1 MIRPRW
7 RKLWQDVRSERGRIA
22 IMVTAIAVSLMGI
35 GAVLGAYAIL
45 MREMPRNYLSSRPA
59 SAALELGSD
68 VEPAL
73 LDAVRRRPG
82 IADAEAG
89 EIVLARARVGE
100 DWKPILLFVVDDF
113 RAQRLN
119 TFSSEQGAW
128 PPPTGTMLLERSALA
143 VLEAKPGDSI
153 TVKTPNGAA
162 RAMPVTGVVHD
173 LGLAPAWQEGEGYAY
188 VTRATLAL
196 LGEPAELHE
205 LRVSVSRSQFDVR
218 SVETTVQELAVWL
231 KEQGRPVLQARV
243 PPPGRHPHQTQMQG
257 VLFLMLTASAM
268 ALALSAILVATTI
281 AALLARQIREIG
293 VMKTIGA
300 RTAQI
305 AALYIVLVASL
316 GLVAEVVALPLGLIG
331 ARGLAAMSG
340 NMLNLTL
347 VSQAIPWWVF
357 AIQAAAGVL
366 VPLLAASVPV
376 LRGASIT
383 VREAI
388 DQHGAAQPV
397 RTKAW
402 SLGASRLNRKVLLVV
417 RNVFRKR
424 TRFVLTLALLAAGG
438 AMFMTSLNISRGWE
452 RIIAR
457 VYENRFYDVEIR
469 LSAAN
474 ELAQQSLRT
483 LGGVRAVETW
493 GYTRTALFKPGRVD
507 IVRTYPDGSHG
518 SLVLMG
524 PPATTELVRFP
535 LLAGRWLRP
544 SDTGAAVVN
553 HMVLAQVP
561 GLRLGDSLSVSVSGR
576 PAAFQVVGIVEE
588 VGSPGVVYITDQEFV
603 RTTGTSTGL
612 RMLRVATRADSP
624 QARTSIIRAIE
635 DQLTKGDAKVEAV
648 IPLSVLRTAMG
659 DHIVVLIRMLLAMA
673 ALMVTVGMLGL
684 ASTMGTNVLERTREI
699 GVMKAIGA
707 SSKQVAWLVL
717 GEALV
722 IGVLSWVAAVALAV
736 PLTAVIG
743 ETVGKLAFRLRL
755 PLIVDPSA
763 IAAWLL
769 LVVLVAFSATV
780 LPARRAFRLS
790 VSEALMEV

>member
-7 RKLWQDVRSERGRIA
+7 RKLWQDVRSERGRIS

-100 DWKPILLFVVDDF
+100 DWKPILLFVVNDF

-143 VLEAKPGDSI
+143 VLQAKPGDSI

-205 LRVSVSRSQFDVR
+205 LRVSVSRSPFDVR

-300 RTAQI
+300 RTSQI
-305 AALYIVLVASL
+305 AALYIVLIASL
-316 GLVAEVVALPLGLIG
+316 GLVAEVVALPLGMLG

-388 DQHGAAQPV
+388 DQHGAARPV

-483 LGGVRAVETW
+483 LEGVRAVETW

-544 SDTGAAVVN
+544 SDTRAAVVN

-561 GLRLGDSLSVSVSGR
+561 GLRIGDSLSVSVSGR

-612 RMLRVATRADSP
+612 RMLRAATRADSP

-635 DQLTKGDAKVEAV
+635 DQLTKGDAKVEA
-648 IPLSVLRTAMG
+648 
-659 DHIVVLIRMLLAMA
+659 
-673 ALMVTVGMLGL
+673 
-684 ASTMGTNVLERTREI
+684 
-699 GVMKAIGA
+699 
-707 SSKQVAWLVL
+707 
-717 GEALV
+717 
-722 IGVLSWVAAVALAV
+722 
-736 PLTAVIG
+736 
-743 ETVGKLAFRLRL
+743 
-755 PLIVDPSA
+755 
-763 IAAWLL
+763 
-769 LVVLVAFSATV
+769 
-780 LPARRAFRLS
+780 
-790 VSEALMEV
+790 